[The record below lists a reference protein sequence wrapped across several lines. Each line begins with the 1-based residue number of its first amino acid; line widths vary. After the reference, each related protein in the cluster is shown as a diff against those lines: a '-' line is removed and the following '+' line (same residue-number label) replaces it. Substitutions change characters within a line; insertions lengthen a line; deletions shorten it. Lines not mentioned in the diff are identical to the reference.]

1 MGLADA
7 VVGDGAGGREQI
19 TVNAVSPGWV
29 PTERHANDPQSA
41 KDTYAAMVPMK
52 HMGVPA
58 DVAEDGGVPGFQLK
72 GELHHGRQNIAVNG
86 GNTLGY

>member
-1 MGLADA
+1 MELAPW
-7 VVGDGAGGREQI
+7 QI

-41 KDTYAAMVPMK
+41 KDAYAAMVPMK

-58 DVAEDGGVPGFQLK
+58 DVAEAVAFLASSGANFITG
-72 GELHHGRQNIAVNG
+72 QNIAVNG
-86 GNTLGY
+86 GHTLGY